1 MKLKIKMITALTVA
15 MFLANILAFATT
27 PVKATD
33 PDQIFKI
40 DIIAKGIDQDI
51 SGGTTFIKGKIEFDK
66 VTGEPLGDVNFH
78 VKIYDESHEKIYSM
92 KGKLKDGAVMFLP
105 YYYCNVRHVYWTNL
119 WFIMGE
125 GEIKTTDTILTI
137 DYRGLTITLP
147 NTGGKY
153 IPSTIMMLVNPTG
166 EYVGGVD
173 ELGEWAFAG
182 IPGFGGV
189 TTLTKYFER

>member
-1 MKLKIKMITALTVA
+1 ML
-15 MFLANILAFATT
+15 
-27 PVKATD
+27 
-33 PDQIFKI
+33 QH
-40 DIIAKGIDQDI
+40 

-105 YYYCNVRHVYWTNL
+105 YYYCNVRQVYWTNL
-119 WFIMGE
+119 WLIMGE

-173 ELGEWAFAG
+173 ELDLRETNLGCFY
-182 IPGFGGV
+182 
-189 TTLTKYFER
+189 TLIFSITSISKELLFQDTRGLVLRQNIYKVS